1 VRDRLLSRE
10 RPVATYPCRVAS
22 VEETTAAERALVTAH
37 KAANAVKADDKQ
49 ALTKAKKTLAA
60 AEKARDACYEK
71 IRLQAMEPKAFEKLQ
86 DAYPQA
92 DDGADEETRKAA
104 DESYLHAVFLGT
116 VQGEGMSEEDWTDFV
131 HRNLSTGERND
142 LYNMSIAI
150 NGRVRALDPAT
161 PKG

>member
-10 RPVATYPCRVAS
+10 RPVATYPCRVAT

-37 KAANAVKADDKQ
+37 KAANAVKADDK
-49 ALTKAKKTLAA
+49 KAVAAAKRTLDA
-60 AEKARDACYEK
+60 AEKKRDGCYEK
-71 IRLQAMEPKAFEKLQ
+71 VMLRAMEPKKFEALQ

-104 DESYLHAVFLGT
+104 DEAYLHAVFLGT

-131 HRNLSTGERND
+131 HTNLSTGERND

-150 NGRVRALDPAT
+150 NGRVRALNPSV